1 MPIPD
6 VYADRLDLDPPPR
19 RSPRLYAEMGEI
31 PGAIPTARARP
42 ARLTPARKERL
53 VKDMAVYLLIEG
65 GMSFRMVASTLKRS
79 YSGIRI
85 SYARMVSIKSR
96 V

>member
-19 RSPRLYAEMGEI
+19 RSARLYAEMGDI
-31 PGAIPTARARP
+31 PGAIPTAKVRTVKPTAAQRDRLAR
-42 ARLTPARKERL
+42 
-53 VKDMAVYLLIEG
+53 DIAVYLAIEG
-65 GMSFRMVASTLKRS
+65 GMSFRVAGRAFRLTEAGVFKAYR
-79 YSGIRI
+79 
-85 SYARMVSIKSR
+85 RMVCRESR